1 MLVTEYAE
9 LEEEDVQD
17 IYWKMKEPIS
27 GETLLEE
34 FVDQIE
40 WNQEALAVQ
49 NPFSLAH
56 IVSMEYA
63 NIDKCGLYQDD

>member
-40 WNQEALAVQ
+40 WNQ
-49 NPFSLAH
+49 
-56 IVSMEYA
+56 
-63 NIDKCGLYQDD
+63 